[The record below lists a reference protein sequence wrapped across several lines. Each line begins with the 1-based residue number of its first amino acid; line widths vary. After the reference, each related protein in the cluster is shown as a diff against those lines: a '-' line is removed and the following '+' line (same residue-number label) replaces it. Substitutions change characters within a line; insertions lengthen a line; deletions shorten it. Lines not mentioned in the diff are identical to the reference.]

1 MASIGVVA
9 YERWHL
15 TYARA
20 MTTYAELGALIRE
33 ARLEKGMSLGQLASA
48 VGRSSS
54 SVRRWERGEVA
65 PAASVLP
72 KLSAILDIDPQGL
85 HHDEVTPATEPEPED
100 EVDTPAGDS
109 DGVRVSTV
117 EQPVVESDDAPA
129 PLAEPVSTSAPSGDD
144 GIFAEAW
151 NVIVRSGHGWKG
163 WIRGVVTLAVLT
175 FMLLVLVWAVGEL
188 IHALGQVLDSFDVG
202 SNGDQN

>member
-1 MASIGVVA
+1 VGVVA

-33 ARLEKGMSLGQLASA
+33 ARLEKGMSMGQLASA

-85 HHDEVTPATEPEPED
+85 HHDEVTPAPEPEPED
-100 EVDTPAGDS
+100 DTPAGDS
-109 DGVRVSTV
+109 EGVRVSTV
-117 EQPVVESDDAPA
+117 EQPVIESDDAPA
-129 PLAEPVSTSAPSGDD
+129 PLAERVSPPTPTGDD

-163 WIRGVVTLAVLT
+163 WIRGAVTLAVLIV
-175 FMLLVLVWAVGEL
+175 MLLVLVWAVGEL
-188 IHALGQVLDSFDVG
+188 INALGQVLDSFDVG
-202 SNGDQN
+202 SDGDPN